1 MDCSPE
7 ARHRGVQCLLS
18 IDDPDVSYIERRA
31 GKDLLGH
38 QAYKIIALEDTPE
51 GHLVH
56 SPNHGEINSR
66 YGICS

>member
-1 MDCSPE
+1 M
-7 ARHRGVQCLLS
+7 QCLLS
-18 IDDPDVSYIERRA
+18 IDDPDVSYIQHRA

-38 QAYKIIALEDTPE
+38 QAYKIIVLEDIPE

-56 SPNHGEINSR
+56 PSIHGEINCK